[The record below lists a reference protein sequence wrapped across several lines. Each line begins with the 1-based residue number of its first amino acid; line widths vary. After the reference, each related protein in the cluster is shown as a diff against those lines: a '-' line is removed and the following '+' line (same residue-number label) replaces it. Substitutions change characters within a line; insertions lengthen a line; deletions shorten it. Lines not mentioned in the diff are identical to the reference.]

1 MSHRTEYYATFTT
14 DEADSRKHHKF
25 ITTNLR
31 TIISCGPDCA
41 RILFITKQPL
51 KDFKMHIE
59 KSNTEQAPI
68 CDLIPGFGF
77 YNNMGGGL
85 AENLVNA
92 FEWITDFLTRSRNW
106 QFLR

>member
-1 MSHRTEYYATFTT
+1 M
-14 DEADSRKHHKF
+14 HK
-25 ITTNLR
+25 
-31 TIISCGPDCA
+31 
-41 RILFITKQPL
+41 
-51 KDFKMHIE
+51 E

-68 CDLIPGFGF
+68 CYLIPGFGF

-85 AENLVNA
+85 AENLVNT